1 MACVLAVKQLL
12 KTLLNLEQPFLNF
25 SYLALFLQKIKE
37 MSVLDLMKWR
47 YATKAMNKA
56 AVADEKIERII
67 EAIRLTP
74 SSSGLQPYELIVITN
89 PSVKA
94 ELKVAAN
101 NQSQL
106 EDASHVVVFAAWD
119 TYTEDRVNAWFD
131 LVNEERNQKSEG
143 WEKYRQF
150 ILSSYVPRAAE
161 INFEHAAKQAYIA
174 LGVGLVAAADEQ
186 VDATPMEGF
195 NPAEV
200 DRILGLEAKGLKS
213 VLIMPLG
220 YRDEERDYLVK
231 AKKVRKS
238 LSHLVHWV
246 K

>member
-1 MACVLAVKQLL
+1 
-12 KTLLNLEQPFLNF
+12 
-25 SYLALFLQKIKE
+25 LFLQKDKE
-37 MSVLDLMKWR
+37 MRVLDLMKWR
-47 YATKAMNKA
+47 YATKAMNKEV
-56 AVADEKIERII
+56 VADDKIERIL

-74 SSSGLQPYELIVITN
+74 SSSGLHPYELIVITN
-89 PSVKA
+89 PDVKA

-119 TYTEDRVNAWFD
+119 TYTEERINTWFD
-131 LVNEERNQKSEG
+131 LVNTERNQKSEG

-150 ILSSYVPRAAE
+150 ILSSYVPRPAE
-161 INFEHAAKQAYIA
+161 VNFEHTAKQAYIA
-174 LGVGLVAAADEQ
+174 LGVGLLAAADEG

-200 DRILGLEAKGLKS
+200 DRILGLNARGLKS

-220 YRDEERDYLVK
+220 YRDETRDYLIK

-238 LSHLVHWV
+238 TSHFIHWV